1 MGWRKMSINPVA
13 IGTTI
18 DNIKKSIKAGDPII
32 EKMRCVYILEDNPIV
47 QCFMPY
53 DFIDNVNTGINIKTL
68 YLYTQED
75 K

>member
-1 MGWRKMSINPVA
+1 MGWRKMSINPAA

-18 DNIKKSIKAGDPII
+18 DNIKKSIKAGDQKN

-68 YLYTQED
+68 YLYMKE
-75 K
+75 